1 MDQNS
6 NLPTSDAGVC
16 HLKQKALARRWDLST
31 RTLER
36 WRRTG
41 SGPVFLKLNGRVI
54 YRLKDVEAFE
64 QARARASTGS
74 PSKPNSHTQAWR

>member
-1 MDQNS
+1 MDQNTLS
-6 NLPTSDAGVC
+6 TPDAGVR

-54 YRLKDVEAFE
+54 YRLEDVEAFE
-64 QARARASTGS
+64 AARARESTGT
-74 PSKPNSHTQAWR
+74 PTQPGSHTQAWR